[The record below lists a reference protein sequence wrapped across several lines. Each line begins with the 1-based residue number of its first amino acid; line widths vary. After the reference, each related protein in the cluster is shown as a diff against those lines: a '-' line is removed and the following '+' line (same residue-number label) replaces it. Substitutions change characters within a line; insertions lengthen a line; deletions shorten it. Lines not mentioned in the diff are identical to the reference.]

1 MFTLLVTQS
10 LRNRLL
16 VLALAAVLVVYGAFT
31 ATKLPVDV
39 FPDLNRPTV
48 TIMSEAEGLA
58 PQEVEQLVTF
68 PVETQ
73 MNGLP
78 GVTRVRSVSGVGL
91 SVIYVEFD
99 WGTDI
104 YRNRQQVSER
114 LAMVRPQLPPTVNP
128 MMGPVSSIMGQ
139 IVMVALSGGTVSPMQ
154 LRELADF
161 TIRPRLLAIPGVAQV
176 IPMGGEVRQFRVA
189 PQPTALRALGVT
201 HAQLETALA
210 QFGTN
215 TGGGFTDQYAREY
228 LIRNLG
234 RTMNLDDLRN
244 MVVATV
250 NNRPI
255 YLRQVAEVSFA
266 ARVKRGDSG
275 YMGAPAVVVSVEKQ
289 PGVDTVRLTREVEA
303 ALKDIT
309 ASLNAC
315 GAGKGGAG
323 PSLAEPAGEACAFK
337 GVRADQLIFRQAN
350 FIETSIRNVETV
362 LMEAVVVVA
371 VVLFAFLLNVR
382 TTAISLTAI
391 PVSILAT
398 AAVFHLAGLSINTMT
413 LGGLAI
419 AIGELVDDAVVDVE
433 NIFRRL
439 GENRRAGNPRS
450 VFEVVVSASNEVRS
464 GIVYA
469 TMVIVL
475 VFVPLFA
482 LSGIEG
488 RLFAPLGQA
497 YIVSILASL
506 LVSITLTPVL
516 AYYLLPGLKRLEEHD
531 SQFLKWLKRGNAALL
546 RGVLGHARPVM
557 LVAGLAVGTA
567 GLAAA
572 YLPRTFLPPFNEGS
586 FTVNMTFNPGI
597 SLAESNRIGLVA
609 ERLLLEM
616 PDVKSIG
623 RRTGRAELDEHAEG
637 VHSSDLEIDLKP
649 GARPKP
655 ELVADIR
662 GRLAVLPVNVNVGQP
677 ISHRLDHMLSG
688 VRAEIALKIFGE
700 DLDTLRSLAEDI
712 RGRLADIPGLADLQ
726 VEKQVL
732 IPQLEIRVD
741 YARAALYGVQPAALV
756 EQLSRLSNG
765 QVVSRVVDG
774 YRRFDVVMRLSD
786 AMRTTQRLGDMLVE
800 TPSGWVPARQIAD
813 IRETDGPNQILRENA
828 RRRIVVQANTQAGS
842 DMGKIVKAIQEKV
855 AAASLPNG
863 YTTSLEGSFQA
874 QAEASRTIGL
884 LSLLSLAL
892 VFALL
897 YSRYRSIVFTAII
910 LGSIPLALIG
920 SVAALWLAGQP
931 LSVASMIGFITLTG
945 IATRNGILK
954 ISHYLNL
961 AIHEGMPFG
970 RELVIR
976 GSLERL
982 APVLMTALSAG
993 VALVPL
999 LVGADAPGKEILHP
1013 VAVTIFGGLISATLL
1028 DTVLTPVLFLTFGRA
1043 PLERL
1048 RDDARHGPE
1057 ASPAAP
1063 RGAPAEAF

>member
-48 TIMSEAEGLA
+48 TIMTEAEGLA

-275 YMGAPAVVVSVEKQ
+275 YMGSPAVVVSVEKQ

-315 GAGKGGAG
+315 GAGKGGSG

-350 FIETSIRNVETV
+350 FIETSIHNVETV
-362 LMEAVVVVA
+362 LMEAVAVVA

-398 AAVFHLAGLSINTMT
+398 AV
-413 LGGLAI
+413 
-419 AIGELVDDAVVDVE
+419 
-433 NIFRRL
+433 
-439 GENRRAGNPRS
+439 
-450 VFEVVVSASNEVRS
+450 
-464 GIVYA
+464 
-469 TMVIVL
+469 
-475 VFVPLFA
+475 
-482 LSGIEG
+482 
-488 RLFAPLGQA
+488 
-497 YIVSILASL
+497 
-506 LVSITLTPVL
+506 
-516 AYYLLPGLKRLEEHD
+516 
-531 SQFLKWLKRGNAALL
+531 
-546 RGVLGHARPVM
+546 
-557 LVAGLAVGTA
+557 
-567 GLAAA
+567 
-572 YLPRTFLPPFNEGS
+572 
-586 FTVNMTFNPGI
+586 
-597 SLAESNRIGLVA
+597 
-609 ERLLLEM
+609 
-616 PDVKSIG
+616 
-623 RRTGRAELDEHAEG
+623 
-637 VHSSDLEIDLKP
+637 
-649 GARPKP
+649 
-655 ELVADIR
+655 
-662 GRLAVLPVNVNVGQP
+662 
-677 ISHRLDHMLSG
+677 
-688 VRAEIALKIFGE
+688 
-700 DLDTLRSLAEDI
+700 
-712 RGRLADIPGLADLQ
+712 
-726 VEKQVL
+726 
-732 IPQLEIRVD
+732 
-741 YARAALYGVQPAALV
+741 
-756 EQLSRLSNG
+756 
-765 QVVSRVVDG
+765 
-774 YRRFDVVMRLSD
+774 
-786 AMRTTQRLGDMLVE
+786 
-800 TPSGWVPARQIAD
+800 
-813 IRETDGPNQILRENA
+813 
-828 RRRIVVQANTQAGS
+828 
-842 DMGKIVKAIQEKV
+842 
-855 AAASLPNG
+855 
-863 YTTSLEGSFQA
+863 
-874 QAEASRTIGL
+874 
-884 LSLLSLAL
+884 
-892 VFALL
+892 
-897 YSRYRSIVFTAII
+897 
-910 LGSIPLALIG
+910 
-920 SVAALWLAGQP
+920 
-931 LSVASMIGFITLTG
+931 
-945 IATRNGILK
+945 
-954 ISHYLNL
+954 
-961 AIHEGMPFG
+961 
-970 RELVIR
+970 
-976 GSLERL
+976 
-982 APVLMTALSAG
+982 
-993 VALVPL
+993 
-999 LVGADAPGKEILHP
+999 
-1013 VAVTIFGGLISATLL
+1013 
-1028 DTVLTPVLFLTFGRA
+1028 
-1043 PLERL
+1043 
-1048 RDDARHGPE
+1048 
-1057 ASPAAP
+1057 
-1063 RGAPAEAF
+1063 